1 MDIITDVFGNNIRLT
16 EERLNHILLHPEMQ
30 NMTHLIE
37 QTLVAPLLVKKSNSD
52 KAVYLYYEYCLNTD
66 VGDKWLC
73 VAVKH
78 LENDAFVVTAYL
90 TDKPKTGEIIWQ
102 K

>member
-1 MDIITDVFGNNIRLT
+1 MNIITDVFGNNIRLT

-37 QTLVAPLLVKKSNSD
+37 QALVAPLLVKKSNTD
-52 KAVYLYYEYCLNTD
+52 KTVYLYYEYCLNTQ

-73 VAVKH
+73 VVVKH

-90 TDKPKTGEIIWQ
+90 TDKPKTGEIAWQ